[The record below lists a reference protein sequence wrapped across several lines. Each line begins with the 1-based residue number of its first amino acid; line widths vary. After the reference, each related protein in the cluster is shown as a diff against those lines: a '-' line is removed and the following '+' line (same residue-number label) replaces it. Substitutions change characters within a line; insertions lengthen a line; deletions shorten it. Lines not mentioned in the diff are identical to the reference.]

1 MATFTP
7 WVMTPTDMLQLA
19 ASNGPQPSGA
29 AIKKGPFMA
38 IKTDRKKQPSSL
50 SAEAGGETEN
60 ETMPC
65 QQPKP
70 PFTAWTPP
78 CVALGA
84 SAADQAVA
92 AQGLHT
98 LPFVRVAGDG
108 SGTRFWAPE
117 PSGDYLT
124 DCGLG
129 AAYGQALLAML
140 RAEPEGPSH
149 VLAFL
154 LQDLLRHGD
163 IRRDGGLLAGMATVL
178 SDVLRQP
185 VAQPRSSLPEEAP
198 G

>member
-1 MATFTP
+1 M
-7 WVMTPTDMLQLA
+7 
-19 ASNGPQPSGA
+19 
-29 AIKKGPFMA
+29 
-38 IKTDRKKQPSSL
+38 
-50 SAEAGGETEN
+50 
-60 ETMPC
+60 
-65 QQPKP
+65 
-70 PFTAWTPP
+70 
-78 CVALGA
+78 ALGA
-84 SAADQAVA
+84 SAADQAV

-129 AAYGQALLAML
+129 AAYGQALLATL

-154 LQDLLRHGD
+154 LHDLLRHGD

-178 SDVLRQP
+178 SDALRQP
-185 VAQPRSSLPEEAP
+185 VAEARSSLPEEAP